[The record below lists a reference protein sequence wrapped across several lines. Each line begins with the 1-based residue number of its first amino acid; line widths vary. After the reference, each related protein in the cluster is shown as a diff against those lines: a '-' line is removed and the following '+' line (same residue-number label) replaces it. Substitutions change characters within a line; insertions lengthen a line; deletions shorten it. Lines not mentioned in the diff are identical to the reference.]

1 MNPVLPSP
9 WRSTAPLGYS
19 KHSKRRPTYRQY
31 LDLFNN
37 SNAPVLQQMEES
49 KMDQQE
55 FHHQDSL
62 FRNLNRN
69 TLILTFPGVNV
80 KHIDRTLDMCNNN
93 LSQAINF
100 LQTKL
105 VETQNNI
112 KRQLS
117 NQSTVSHFPQSSTQI
132 QISQS
137 VLNTTKGITY
147 IPTKY
152 KDVQIVELN
161 NNVKKFKVV
170 KVSSAT
176 EIVPF
181 KSNRKFVPLL
191 PRISQK
197 NFSAPPQVREESTST
212 YSPLSSASSQQS
224 DSVTV
229 ENSRD
234 KQQQKSLSPNQIL
247 ERALTFYSPYPQD
260 N

>member
-161 NNVKKFKVV
+161 NN
-170 KVSSAT
+170 
-176 EIVPF
+176 
-181 KSNRKFVPLL
+181 SNRKFVPLL

-197 NFSAPPQVREESTST
+197 IFSAPPQVREESTST

-224 DSVTV
+224 DSITV
-229 ENSRD
+229 ENNRD